1 MKRLVQ
7 VAGAVCIAALG
18 FAGQAAAQPKGDRPI
33 TVEFAGGVSVG
44 NKSSGTYGFEGDYA
58 VSDKLTIFMEA
69 GQIGNV
75 VPTFIEDRANVIAA
89 ALGGS
94 AEAKDKAT
102 YVDFGVKYRLKP
114 FMTHYEPY
122 VGFGLGVAKVSKTST
137 FTIGG
142 ASVNEDQLLSQ
153 YRVQLG
159 SDLAGSTNKTTMAI
173 LVGATRSIGERLGVD
188 LSYRYNRIFPK
199 TDVIDQDQGI
209 NASRVQ
215 VGVFVRF

>member
-7 VAGAVCIAALG
+7 VAGAVCMAALG

-33 TVEFAGGVSVG
+33 AVEFAGGVSVG

-58 VSDKLTIFMEA
+58 LTDKLTIFMEA

-94 AEAKDKAT
+94 AEVKDKAT
-102 YVDFGVKYRLKP
+102 YVDLGVKYMLKP
-114 FMTHYEPY
+114 LMTNYQPY
-122 VGFGLGVAKVSKTST
+122 VGFGVGVATITKTST
-137 FTIGG
+137 VTIGG
-142 ASVNEDQLLSQ
+142 ASVNEAQLLSQ
-153 YRVQLG
+153 YGVQLG
-159 SDLAGSTNKTTMAI
+159 SDLAGSANKTTMAI
-173 LVGATRSIGERLGVD
+173 LLGVSRSIGERLGVD
-188 LSYRYNRIFPK
+188 LSYRYNRVFPK

>member
-7 VAGAVCIAALG
+7 VAGAVCMAALG
-18 FAGQAAAQPKGDRPI
+18 FAGQAAAQPMGDRPI
-33 TVEFAGGVSVG
+33 AVEFAAGVSVG

-58 VSDKLTIFMEA
+58 VSDKLTIFIEA

-75 VPTFIEDRANVIAA
+75 VPKFVESQANVIAA

-94 AEAKDKAT
+94 AEVKDKAT
-102 YVDFGVKYRLKP
+102 YIDLGVKYMLKP
-114 FMTHYEPY
+114 FMTHYQPY
-122 VGFGLGVAKVSKTST
+122 VGFGLGAAKVSKTST

-142 ASVNEDQLLSQ
+142 ASVNEAQLLSQ
-153 YRVQLG
+153 YGVQLG
-159 SDLAGSTNKTTMAI
+159 SDLAGSANKATMAI
-173 LVGATRSIGERLGVD
+173 LLGVTRSIGERLGVD
-188 LSYRYNRIFPK
+188 LSYRYNRVFPK
-199 TDVIDQDQGI
+199 TDVIDSDQGI

>member
-7 VAGAVCIAALG
+7 VAGAVCMAALG
-18 FAGQAAAQPKGDRPI
+18 FAGEAAAQPKGDRPI
-33 TVEFAGGVSVG
+33 SVEFAGGVSVG

-58 VSDKLTIFMEA
+58 VTNKWTAFIEA

-75 VPTFIEDRANVIAA
+75 VPKFVETQANVIAA

-94 AEAKDKAT
+94 AEVKDKAT
-102 YVDFGVKYRLKP
+102 YVDLGVKYMLKP
-114 FMTHYEPY
+114 FMTNYQPY
-122 VGFGLGVAKVSKTST
+122 VGFGVGVAKITKTST

-142 ASVNEDQLLSQ
+142 ASVNEAQLLSQ
-153 YRVQLG
+153 YGVQLG
-159 SDLAGSTNKTTMAI
+159 SDLAGSANKTTMAI
-173 LVGATRSIGERLGVD
+173 LLGVTRSIGERLGVD